1 MMMMSSSDGTRD
13 GSSDSGEGGIGMD
26 YGILISFTDNND
38 NDNDKEEKEGRQ
50 CQVAFCGDANYPT
63 IHPNVYAPN
72 ALANVK
78 KLGGGGSGV
87 AVFSGE
93 HPKLGSL
100 VMKHGGYKDMVE
112 FFSLA
117 TIAQELK
124 YRGAIDDDNNNKDN
138 TNKPLTAKAAAA
150 RDMQRR
156 IPEFKMI
163 YISPYHFRSRGAE
176 LWTNLKQ
183 IIRNWSLFTLPGVMG
198 SDSNLE
204 EGGGENDEKE
214 ESTKE
219 DNGTTTPSSKSKTPR
234 LSNSLTATTM
244 SGSFRNRRRSSGAS
258 RGARTPSSS
267 LLTALPARQEC
278 FSATPPPLPP
288 PTPIYSPRVP
298 GTNVR
303 PSMIIR
309 QVNPHGL
316 NFGRSIRLYE
326 GDDEDFSFQVDGNCE
341 SVALVFAKDSCDFLA
356 DGRTVQL
363 RGPAYPALKT
373 LVDELLPLMTD
384 QLFKFTLG
392 QKTIGGGKNPLTG
405 NQLLYAG
412 LLHGELLDTLIT
424 QMIQVIRNLQQ
435 LTLPEEVDVVEFV
448 RAEVA
453 QFEAEESIGS
463 SNNDNSHNISSD
475 YGNFLE
481 ASDVSLVSDTF
492 VGNAIRKNF
501 HPTKGRT
508 KLLEA
513 LGTFFRERPKSLILT
528 AEEEVP
534 AFHLGVVLQPG
545 ALMGDTFENVP
556 HDEPTVLQ
564 PDNYFWRN
572 ILRHAVE
579 HRPGQSTASLQR
591 IWTCGLADAGL
602 HNLFLSQDTVWLF
615 DLGEPQLQSLPG
627 FLTKFF
633 FSFFHTLGMQEHEE
647 IDPKLEDPL
656 NNSTSP
662 SKDWVR
668 RFVPTCDNDG
678 NLQKLA
684 LTEETVDLLP
694 KAYHAFEVALDR
706 IIDEVFDGDDSLRW
720 LLIQYV
726 TLQLLSDTAFCL
738 QRWQIK
744 GGGKDRNMN
753 HNKGIEKWLWRALWD
768 IYVAYDINTRSS
780 WSRFRVVEPCH
791 PSTTATATTATPI
804 VN

>member
-1 MMMMSSSDGTRD
+1 MMSSSEGTLS
-13 GSSDSGEGGIGMD
+13 GSSDSGVGGIGID
-26 YGILISFTDNND
+26 YGILISFSDN
-38 NDNDKEEKEGRQ
+38 KEKEQRQ
-50 CQVAFCGDANYPT
+50 CQLAFCGDANYPA
-63 IHPNVYAPN
+63 IHPNMYAPH
-72 ALANVK
+72 ALTNVK

-87 AVFSGE
+87 AVFSGD

-124 YRGAIDDDNNNKDN
+124 YRGGGGAAIDDNIDD
-138 TNKPLTAKAAAA
+138 TSKPLTAKAAAA

-176 LWTNLKQ
+176 LWSSLKQ
-183 IIRNWSLFTLPGVMG
+183 IIRNWSLFTLPGVLG
-198 SDSNLE
+198 SDCNLE
-204 EGGGENDEKE
+204 EE
-214 ESTKE
+214 EDTKE
-219 DNGTTTPSSKSKTPR
+219 DDGSTTPLSKSKTPR
-234 LSNSLTATTM
+234 LSNSITATT
-244 SGSFRNRRRSSGAS
+244 SGSFRNRRRRSSGGAS
-258 RGARTPSSS
+258 GGAPTPSSS
-267 LLTALPARQEC
+267 SSHRKFDALTALPVRQQP
-278 FSATPPPLPP
+278 FLATPPPLPP
-288 PTPIYSPRVP
+288 PTPIYSPRVA
-298 GTNVR
+298 GSTVR

-309 QVNPHGL
+309 QVNPQGL

-373 LVDELLPLMTD
+373 LVDELLPFMTD

-392 QKTIGGGKNPLTG
+392 QKTIGGGKNSMTG

-412 LLHGELLDTLIT
+412 LLYGELLDTLIT

-453 QFEAEESIGS
+453 QFEAEESGGNSGS
-463 SNNDNSHNISSD
+463 RNHGNGNDVSSD

-513 LGTFFRERPKSLILT
+513 LGTLFRERPESLILT
-528 AEEEVP
+528 TEEELP

-545 ALMGDTFENVP
+545 ALMGATFENVP
-556 HDEPTVLQ
+556 HNEPTVLQ

-579 HRPGQSTASLQR
+579 HRPGQSAASLQR

-633 FSFFHTLGMQEHEE
+633 FSFFHTLGMQEPEE
-647 IDPKLEDPL
+647 IDPKMEDPL
-656 NNSTSP
+656 NKNCP

-668 RFVPTCDNDG
+668 RFVSTCDKDG
-678 NLQKLA
+678 NHQKLE
-684 LTEETVDLLP
+684 LTKETVDLLP
-694 KAYHAFEVALDR
+694 KAYHAFEMALDR

-738 QRWQIK
+738 QRWQVK

-768 IYVAYDINTRSS
+768 IYVAYDINTRSA
-780 WSRFRVVEPCH
+780 WSRFRVVEPCR
-791 PSTTATATTATPI
+791 TTSPTP
-804 VN
+804 VGKVAK